1 MAYEKRKEF
10 IMTLRTITSE
20 TYPIIKSWT
29 ELSRLHTLQRDSV
42 RLAYIQAGTGK
53 PPLVFIHG
61 WAGDHTIFTPQFDHF
76 SQTHRSIAVDLR
88 GHGQSDK
95 PDQSYTVAGFA
106 DDIAWLCSQLGMTK
120 PVIVGH
126 SMGGNIA
133 LEIAARY
140 PDLPAAIILLDTVV
154 FPLPGLKENALLPVE
169 AALRGPAYRE
179 AIRQAISGLFLPTDD
194 QACKAQLME
203 RAATMP
209 QHVALSAFQNHLI
222 TYDASEFAS
231 ACKVPVGYIAAT
243 NPMADLAQFR
253 SLCPQLVT
261 SQVMLAGH
269 FAPLVAPDQVNVMI
283 ERFLWQCV

>member
-1 MAYEKRKEF
+1 
-10 IMTLRTITSE
+10 MTLRTITSQ

-29 ELSRLHTLQRDSV
+29 ETSSLHTLQLDGV
-42 RLAYIQAGTGK
+42 KLAYTQAGSGT
-53 PPLVFIHG
+53 PPLVFLHG

-76 SQTHRSIAVDLR
+76 SQTHRTIAVDLA

-95 PDQSYTVAGFA
+95 PNKSYTVASFA
-106 DDIAWLCSQLGMTK
+106 QDIAWLCFKLGVTK

-140 PDLPAAIILLDTVV
+140 PELPAAIILLDSVV
-154 FPLPGLKENALLPVE
+154 FPLPGLKESALLPVE

-179 AIRQAISGLFLPTDD
+179 AIRQGIAGLFMPTDD
-194 QACKAQLME
+194 QACKARLIE
-203 RAATMP
+203 SAAATP

-222 TYDASEFAS
+222 NYDASEFAA
-231 ACKVPVGYIAAT
+231 ACRIPVGYIAAT
-243 NPMADLAQFR
+243 NPMADLARFR

-261 SQVMLAGH
+261 SQVMQAGH
-269 FAPLVAPDQVNVMI
+269 FASLLAPDQVNAMI
-283 ERFLWQCV
+283 ERFLAFNIASR

>member
-1 MAYEKRKEF
+1 
-10 IMTLRTITSE
+10 MTLRTITSQ
-20 TYPIIKSWT
+20 TYPIIKSWAET
-29 ELSRLHTLQRDSV
+29 SSLQTFQSDGV
-42 RLAYIQAGTGK
+42 RLAYTQAGSGT

-61 WAGDHTIFTPQFDHF
+61 WAGDHTIFTPQFAHF
-76 SQTHRSIAVDLR
+76 SQTHRTIAVDLR

-95 PDQSYTVAGFA
+95 PEQNYTIAGFA
-106 DDIAWLCSQLGMTK
+106 DDIAWLCAHLGVTK

-133 LEIAARY
+133 LELAARH

-169 AALRGPAYRE
+169 AALRGPGYRQ

-194 QACKAQLME
+194 QACKTRLME

-222 TYDASEFAS
+222 TYDASAFAA

-243 NPMADLAQFR
+243 NPMADLAQLR

-261 SQVMLAGH
+261 SQLMQAGH
-269 FAPLVAPDQVNVMI
+269 FAPLIAPDQVNAMI
-283 ERFLWQCV
+283 EGFLASNVASH